1 MYTRVTITMLAYN
14 DSNNYPPLSLRVIR
28 CDTESHRTPY
38 IPLQRPKYYK
48 GYSSE
53 TFDLAVNAV
62 VEGGLSIRRAA
73 EEYAV
78 PKSTLG
84 DHVQGRVLAGAVGGR
99 QRYLSA
105 SEEKMLVDFILRS
118 AEIGYP
124 HGRKEIICMVQNVCD
139 HKGLQVTVSHGWWER
154 FCQRNKGFSLRV
166 PSSLSTARHQG
177 TNKRV
182 MEAYF
187 DMLEETLEE
196 NNLTDKPCQIFNMD
210 ETGLPLSPKP
220 PKLLCKTG
228 SRAFNAV
235 TGGDKSQITVVGCV
249 SAGGYQVPPMVIY
262 DRKTLHAD
270 MVKGEVG
277 GTLYGLSQKGWID
290 QELFRL
296 WFKYHFLRY
305 IPPERPV
312 ILLMDGHSTHY
323 CPETMVLA
331 AKERVVVFALP
342 PNTTHVSQPLDKGC
356 FGPLKA
362 AWKSVCH
369 EYCVKNPG
377 RAVTRYTFSEL
388 FSQAWMQSMNMRNI
402 ISGFR
407 CTGIYPVDRSKL
419 MPQDEANASLC
430 GENRVYVP
438 FLSPSR
444 RKTAVQQC
452 ATSFDLDEIDSF
464 LKEQRIP
471 LQASNSKDMRHE
483 RREKFQEMYLPRSIV
498 SSSTPSLDYPY
509 AHTPVSSDKHGGL
522 VGGLAVAVCKP
533 VSVLERVLKMPETP
547 THVSAQTS
555 EKELKT
561 SRVLTSTENL
571 QLLQEKARKKEEKQ
585 KKKEINQQKREQK
598 RQPSLRSKT
607 IVFLHLC

>member
-1 MYTRVTITMLAYN
+1 M
-14 DSNNYPPLSLRVIR
+14 
-28 CDTESHRTPY
+28 
-38 IPLQRPKYYK
+38 
-48 GYSSE
+48 
-53 TFDLAVNAV
+53 
-62 VEGGLSIRRAA
+62 
-73 EEYAV
+73 
-78 PKSTLG
+78 
-84 DHVQGRVLAGAVGGR
+84 
-99 QRYLSA
+99 
-105 SEEKMLVDFILRS
+105 
-118 AEIGYP
+118 
-124 HGRKEIICMVQNVCD
+124 
-139 HKGLQVTVSHGWWER
+139 
-154 FCQRNKGFSLRV
+154 
-166 PSSLSTARHQG
+166 
-177 TNKRV
+177 
-182 MEAYF
+182 
-187 DMLEETLEE
+187 
-196 NNLTDKPCQIFNMD
+196 
-210 ETGLPLSPKP
+210 
-220 PKLLCKTG
+220 
-228 SRAFNAV
+228 
-235 TGGDKSQITVVGCV
+235 
-249 SAGGYQVPPMVIY
+249 PPMVIY

-277 GTLYGLSQKGWID
+277 GTLFGLSQKGWID

-444 RKTAVQQC
+444 HKTAVQQC

-464 LKEQRIP
+464 LKEQRSP
-471 LQASNSKDMRHE
+471 LQASNSKDIRHE
-483 RREKFQEMYLPRSIV
+483 
-498 SSSTPSLDYPY
+498 T
-509 AHTPVSSDKHGGL
+509 
-522 VGGLAVAVCKP
+522 
-533 VSVLERVLKMPETP
+533 
-547 THVSAQTS
+547 
-555 EKELKT
+555 
-561 SRVLTSTENL
+561 
-571 QLLQEKARKKEEKQ
+571 
-585 KKKEINQQKREQK
+585 
-598 RQPSLRSKT
+598 
-607 IVFLHLC
+607 

>member
-1 MYTRVTITMLAYN
+1 MYTHVAVTMLAYN
-14 DSNNYPPLSLRVIR
+14 GSNNYPPLSLRVIR
-28 CDTESHRTPY
+28 CDTESRHTPY

-84 DHVQGRVLAGAVGGR
+84 DHVQGRVLAGTVGGR

-105 SEEKMLVDFILRS
+105 NEEKMLVDFILKS

-124 HGRKEIICMVQNVCD
+124 RGRKEIISIVQNVCD

-166 PSSLSTARHQG
+166 PSSLSTARQQG
-177 TNKRV
+177 TNTRV

-249 SAGGYQVPPMVIY
+249 SAGGYQLPPMVIY

-270 MVKGEVG
+270 MVKGEIG

-296 WFKYHFLRY
+296 WFKYHFLWY

-331 AKERVVVFALP
+331 AKERVIVFTLP

-362 AWKSVCH
+362 AWRRVCH

-377 RAVTRYTFSEL
+377 RVVTRYTFSEL
-388 FSQAWMQSMNMRNI
+388 FSQAWMQSMNMGNI

-419 MPQDEANASLC
+419 MPEDGANASLC
-430 GENRVYVP
+430 SENRIYVP
-438 FLSPSR
+438 ILTPSR

-452 ATSFDLDEIDSF
+452 ATSFDVDEIDSF
-464 LKEQRIP
+464 LKEQRSP
-471 LQASNSKDMRHE
+471 MQASNKDLRCE
-483 RREKFQEMYLPRSIV
+483 RREKFQEMYLPCSVV
-498 SSSTPSLDYPY
+498 SSCTPSLDLPY
-509 AHTPVSSDKHGGL
+509 AHTPVRSDKHGNF

-533 VSVLERVLKMPETP
+533 VSVLQRVLKMPETP
-547 THVSAQTS
+547 KHTFAQAS

-571 QLLQEKARKKEEKQ
+571 QLLQEKAKRKEEKQ

-598 RQPSLRSKT
+598 KQPTLKSKT
-607 IVFLHLC
+607 I